1 VTRLLE
7 YLVPGIADGSI
18 YAICALGL
26 VLTYKTSGVFNFAH
40 GALAAAAAYAF
51 YQFRNR
57 NHLPWP
63 VAAILALIIVGL
75 IGGLLLERLAGWLS
89 SAPPVTLVVATVGL
103 LVFLQS
109 LATAVYGASN
119 IDDFRPFLP
128 QSGFHVGHVTVSGS
142 DMIIAALALGT
153 AVGLYYFFQRARLG
167 VSMTAV
173 VDDPNLLSLQGVNPA
188 NVRRIAWILGAT
200 FAGISGEL
208 LAPELGVSVND
219 LILLVITAYGAAAIG
234 LFDSLPLTFLGGLLI
249 GVAVDV
255 LPAYLPSSNVTLQSL
270 PRNIPFLILFAVLVF
285 VPARKFTERGMRN
298 VRRLKPIRQYS
309 LTVMGPAMSLAA
321 VGLIV
326 LPFVIN
332 RARVDQYSA
341 ALGYAVIFA
350 SLGLI
355 TWTSGQ
361 ISLCHLA
368 FAAIGASTMGH
379 SLSAGVP
386 WIFALLF
393 AGLIGIPAGAIVAI
407 PANRLSGV
415 YVAVATFGFGIL
427 IQQIF
432 YPTFLMF
439 GVLNNIAVPRPH
451 VLGIGFTGDRAY
463 YYLCLIVTALAC
475 ASILVV
481 LRSRLGRLLRA
492 LSNSPVAL
500 DAHGANTNLIRVVV
514 FCFSAFLAAIGG
526 ALLAGVP
533 QSASGATGG
542 QFDFTVSLVFVAIL
556 AFCGRRPLI
565 SPFIAAF
572 LYEVIKIYPFF
583 DNETVLKYQGVAF
596 GLLAIMVAVAPGI
609 QAGRLATSR
618 RSSERDRSPVTQRLD
633 DRRLGPIQPSALAL
647 GPPVYRSGRSPSN
660 GSLSNGSSSN
670 GAGVRPL
677 GSKTGRQL

>member
-270 PRNIPFLILFAVLVF
+270 RGTSHSSSSSPSSSSCR
-285 VPARKFTERGMRN
+285 PAN
-298 VRRLKPIRQYS
+298 
-309 LTVMGPAMSLAA
+309 
-321 VGLIV
+321 
-326 LPFVIN
+326 
-332 RARVDQYSA
+332 
-341 ALGYAVIFA
+341 
-350 SLGLI
+350 
-355 TWTSGQ
+355 
-361 ISLCHLA
+361 
-368 FAAIGASTMGH
+368 
-379 SLSAGVP
+379 SLSA
-386 WIFALLF
+386 
-393 AGLIGIPAGAIVAI
+393 
-407 PANRLSGV
+407 
-415 YVAVATFGFGIL
+415 
-427 IQQIF
+427 
-432 YPTFLMF
+432 
-439 GVLNNIAVPRPH
+439 
-451 VLGIGFTGDRAY
+451 
-463 YYLCLIVTALAC
+463 AC
-475 ASILVV
+475 A
-481 LRSRLGRLLRA
+481 
-492 LSNSPVAL
+492 
-500 DAHGANTNLIRVVV
+500 T
-514 FCFSAFLAAIGG
+514 
-526 ALLAGVP
+526 
-533 QSASGATGG
+533 
-542 QFDFTVSLVFVAIL
+542 
-556 AFCGRRPLI
+556 
-565 SPFIAAF
+565 
-572 LYEVIKIYPFF
+572 
-583 DNETVLKYQGVAF
+583 
-596 GLLAIMVAVAPGI
+596 
-609 QAGRLATSR
+609 
-618 RSSERDRSPVTQRLD
+618 
-633 DRRLGPIQPSALAL
+633 
-647 GPPVYRSGRSPSN
+647 
-660 GSLSNGSSSN
+660 
-670 GAGVRPL
+670 
-677 GSKTGRQL
+677 